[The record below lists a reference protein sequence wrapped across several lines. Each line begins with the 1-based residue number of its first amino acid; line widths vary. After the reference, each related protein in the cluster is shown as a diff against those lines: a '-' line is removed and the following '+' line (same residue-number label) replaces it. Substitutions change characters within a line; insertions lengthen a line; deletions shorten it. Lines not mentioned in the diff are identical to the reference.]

1 MSSEPR
7 KRYLNLNIPG
17 HEHTNEGIIDKE
29 IIIKQLIL
37 QQLIQGA
44 VLVGEVTIT
53 AVTRTTLLELQRA
66 RQLIDITAQRIS
78 SGLKLGSTLGDPAAF
93 FDAKALTTRAADLL
107 TIKDNINNAASIA
120 GAAVNAIDAMIGL
133 IEQIKSVINAAK
145 GGAVSD
151 AVSTTVTGDV
161 VASASAKITTTIAG
175 AENNNS
181 FDITHDGTTTTIVN
195 EANDS
200 FDDLVTKIEAIS
212 GLTATVS
219 DGNALIITAAD
230 GKDITIANN
239 VNDLATDLGLATS
252 TNGTEASNDT
262 RRSAETQF
270 YLVRTQI
277 DNLAT
282 DSTTLG
288 TNLLQSSPDSHT
300 VILNEDGSSTLTIAG
315 V

>member
-1 MSSEPR
+1 M
-7 KRYLNLNIPG
+7 
-17 HEHTNEGIIDKE
+17 
-29 IIIKQLIL
+29 
-37 QQLIQGA
+37 
-44 VLVGEVTIT
+44 
-53 AVTRTTLLELQRA
+53 
-66 RQLIDITAQRIS
+66 
-78 SGLKLGSTLGDPAAF
+78 
-93 FDAKALTTRAADLL
+93 
-107 TIKDNINNAASIA
+107 
-120 GAAVNAIDAMIGL
+120 
-133 IEQIKSVINAAK
+133 
-145 GGAVSD
+145 
-151 AVSTTVTGDV
+151 
-161 VASASAKITTTIAG
+161 
-175 AENNNS
+175 
-181 FDITHDGTTTTIVN
+181 
-195 EANDS
+195 
-200 FDDLVTKIEAIS
+200 
-212 GLTATVS
+212 S

-270 YLVRTQI
+270 DLVRTQI